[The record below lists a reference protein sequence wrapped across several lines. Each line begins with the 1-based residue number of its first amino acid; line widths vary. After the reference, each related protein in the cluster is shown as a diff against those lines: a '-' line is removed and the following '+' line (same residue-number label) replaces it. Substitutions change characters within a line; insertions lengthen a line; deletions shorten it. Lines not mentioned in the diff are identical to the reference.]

1 MEYARVADL
10 YDTYVQTTFDVPFF
24 LSEAEKTHGE
34 VLELMAGT
42 GRVSMPLL
50 EAGIRLTCVDGSPE
64 MLAVLREKLESGK
77 LSAAVHQM
85 DVRELDLHKQFD
97 LIVLPFNSF
106 AELLSPDDQG
116 KALAAIHAHLSEG
129 GRFICTLHN
138 PHIRLRSV
146 DGRLRLLNR
155 HSSDDRRRTLLLWV
169 LENYDEAS
177 HIVNGLQLFEEYDG
191 KGVMRSKRL
200 LETQFSLLESAEFE
214 KLAKAAG
221 FKVVA
226 LYGDYSRSEF
236 REAKSPF
243 QIWVLSR

>member
-1 MEYARVADL
+1 M
-10 YDTYVQTTFDVPFF
+10 
-24 LSEAEKTHGE
+24 
-34 VLELMAGT
+34 LELMAGT
-42 GRVSMPLL
+42 GRVSIPLI
-50 EAGIRLTCVDGSPE
+50 EAGVRLTCVDSSPE
-64 MLAVLREKLESGK
+64 MLAVLRKKLESGK

-85 DVRELDLHKQFD
+85 DVRELDLHKRFD

-106 AELLSPDDQG
+106 AELLSPDDQS
-116 KALAAIHAHLSEG
+116 KALAAVHVHLSG
-129 GRFICTLHN
+129 KGRFICTLHN

-155 HSSDDRRRTLLLWV
+155 HSSHDRQGTLLLWV

-200 LETQFSLLESAEFE
+200 LETRFSLLESAEFE
-214 KLAKAAG
+214 KLAKTAG

-236 REAKSPF
+236 RESKSPF